1 VNLLGGRQTVLP
13 ESRHMVMMDE
23 PQAIADAV
31 WRVLDA
37 IGRTR

>member
-1 VNLLGGRQTVLP
+1 MLAD
-13 ESRHMVMMDE
+13 SRHMMMMDE

-37 IGRTR
+37 IGPPA